1 MSRFKPYKVFSK
13 KETLKSNKE
22 IVELHKRVITTY
34 LVQRDIK
41 LKTRRKFFKLYDLEI
56 NASNVLQYFF
66 LPASVLVKIIVL
78 DQTNHINKYLKEHG
92 NKIRKG
98 FIKSTPIEPIS
109 SLMSRQIPIQAKIG
123 SIIAKPKYPNNRFRV
138 HY

>member
-1 MSRFKPYKVFSK
+1 MSRFKPYKVFSR

>member
-78 DQTNHINKYLKEHG
+78 DQTNHINK
-92 NKIRKG
+92 
-98 FIKSTPIEPIS
+98 
-109 SLMSRQIPIQAKIG
+109 
-123 SIIAKPKYPNNRFRV
+123 
-138 HY
+138 

>member
-78 DQTNHINKYLKEHG
+78 DQTNNIDKYLKEHG

-98 FIKSTPIEPIS
+98 FIKSTPIKPIS
-109 SLMSRQIPIQAKIG
+109 NLMSRQIPIQAKIG

>member
-1 MSRFKPYKVFSK
+1 MSRFKPYKVFSR

-66 LPASVLVKIIVL
+66 LPVRILVTVIVL
-78 DQTNHINKYLKEHG
+78 DQTDNINKYLQEHG
-92 NKIRKG
+92 TKIRKG
-98 FIKSTPIEPIS
+98 FYKPKRVKSITDP
-109 SLMSRQIPIQAKIG
+109 MSRQIPVQAKIG
-123 SIIAKPKYPNNRFRV
+123 SVIAKPKYPNNRFRV

>member
-13 KETLKSNKE
+13 KETLKSNKK

-109 SLMSRQIPIQAKIG
+109 NLMSRQIPIQAKIG

>member
-1 MSRFKPYKVFSK
+1 MSRFKPYKVFSR

-78 DQTNHINKYLKEHG
+78 DQTNHIDKYLKEHG

-98 FIKSTPIEPIS
+98 FIKSTPIKPIS
-109 SLMSRQIPIQAKIG
+109 NLMSRQIPIQAKIG

-138 HY
+138 YY

>member
-1 MSRFKPYKVFSK
+1 MPKYKPYKVFSK

-22 IVELHKRVITTY
+22 LVELHKRVITTY
-34 LVQRDIK
+34 LVQRDLK
-41 LKTRRKFFKLYDLEI
+41 LKTRKKFFRLYDLEI

>member
-123 SIIAKPKYPNNRFRV
+123 SIIAKPKYPNNRFMV

>member
-78 DQTNHINKYLKEHG
+78 DQINHIDKYLKEHG

-109 SLMSRQIPIQAKIG
+109 NLMSRQIPIQAKIG